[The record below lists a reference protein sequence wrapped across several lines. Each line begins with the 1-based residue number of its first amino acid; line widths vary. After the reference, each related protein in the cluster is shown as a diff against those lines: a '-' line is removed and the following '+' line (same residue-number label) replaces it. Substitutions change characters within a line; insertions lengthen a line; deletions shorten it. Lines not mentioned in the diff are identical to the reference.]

1 MSNTGLRE
9 RYNSI
14 KSIHA
19 NEDKRQ
25 ASQDYGFETSN
36 YGSQS
41 KKARQ
46 AGKMIRSDIQ
56 WLTG

>member
-19 NEDKRQ
+19 TDDKRK
-25 ASQDYGFETSN
+25 STQDYGYDPSN
-36 YGSQS
+36 YDPQAL
-41 KKARQ
+41 KARN
-46 AGKMIRSDIQ
+46 AEKMIRSDI
-56 WLTG
+56 